1 MRPDPTAQGTV
12 DDLLELYSIDALDLH
27 ETQLFET
34 ALLSLAADDR
44 VDAVERIRQT
54 RDAVGRMAAEVAAV
68 PPVGLRA
75 RILDAIDSG
84 DITPAAADPASAI
97 SSLAS
102 AELPMGE
109 SSEYHAPAE
118 AQPTDEL
125 AARRLGR
132 RRRIALAVTSA
143 AAAII
148 LVIGGVFVGRSVLS
162 DPATDRP
169 AVAQSDSFD
178 ELRNVMSASDA
189 EVHRTEMTGIPGT
202 VVVASSRSM
211 DRAVVLLD
219 DAPHPPQDR
228 AYQLWLIGNDHAPR
242 PAGLVDAAATTKAI
256 VVTDLAG
263 SRTVGMTVEPATGS
277 PQPTG
282 EVVAAVPI

>member
-1 MRPDPTAQGTV
+1 MRPDPTARGTV
-12 DDLLELYSIDALDLH
+12 DDLLELYSIDALDPH
-27 ETQLFET
+27 EMQLFET
-34 ALLSLAADDR
+34 ALLSLAAADR
-44 VDAVERIRQT
+44 IEAVERIRQT
-54 RDAVGRMAAEVAAV
+54 RDAVGRMAVEVAAV
-68 PPVGLRA
+68 PPVHLRA
-75 RILDAIDSG
+75 RILDAIDAG
-84 DITPAAADPASAI
+84 DISPAAPDASTI

-102 AELPMGE
+102 AELPMGDAAE
-109 SSEYHAPAE
+109 EQAPAHP
-118 AQPTDEL
+118 QPTDEL

-132 RRRIALAVTSA
+132 RRRIALAATSA

-148 LVIGGVFVGRSVLS
+148 LVVGGVFVGRSVLS
-162 DPATDRP
+162 DPATDKP
-169 AVAQSDSFD
+169 AIAQTNSFD

>member
-1 MRPDPTAQGTV
+1 MRPDPSAQGTV
-12 DDLLELYSIDALDLH
+12 DDLLELYSIDALDPH
-27 ETQLFET
+27 EVQLFES
-34 ALLSLAADDR
+34 ALLSLSAPDR
-44 VDAVERIRQT
+44 VQAVERIRQT

-68 PPVGLRA
+68 PPVHLRA
-75 RILDAIDSG
+75 RILDAIDAG
-84 DITPAAADPASAI
+84 DIAPAAPDTASTI

-102 AELPMGE
+102 AELPMGDV
-109 SSEYHAPAE
+109 SEPATP
-118 AQPTDEL
+118 AQPEATDEL

-143 AAAII
+143 AAAVV
-148 LVIGGVFVGRSVLS
+148 LVVGGVFVGRSVLS
-162 DPATDRP
+162 DPATDQP
-169 AVAQSDSFD
+169 AVAQSNSFD

-219 DAPHPPQDR
+219 DAPHPPQNR

-242 PAGLVDAAATTKAI
+242 PAGLVDAAATAKAI

-282 EVVAAVPI
+282 EVVAAVPL

>member
-1 MRPDPTAQGTV
+1 MRPDPTGRDTV
-12 DDLLELYSIDALDLH
+12 DDLLELYSINALEAH

-34 ALLSLAADDR
+34 ALLSLAAAER
-44 VDAVERIRQT
+44 VAAVERIRAT
-54 RDAVGRMAAEVAAV
+54 RDAVGRMAVEVAAV
-68 PPVGLRA
+68 PPVHLRA
-75 RILDAIDSG
+75 RILDALDSG
-84 DITPAAADPASAI
+84 DIAPDSASTI

-109 SSEYHAPAE
+109 ASGQPVPAQP
-118 AQPTDEL
+118 QPTDEL

-132 RRRIALAVTSA
+132 RRRIAVAVTSA

-162 DPATDRP
+162 DPVTDKP
-169 AVAQSDSFD
+169 AVAQTDSFD
-178 ELRNVMSASDA
+178 ELRNVMSAPDA

-202 VVVASSRSM
+202 VVIASSRSM

-228 AYQLWLIGNDHAPR
+228 AYQLWLIGNDHSPR
-242 PAGLVDAAATTKAI
+242 PAGLVDAAATKTAI

-282 EVVAAVPI
+282 EVVAALPI

>member
-1 MRPDPTAQGTV
+1 MRPDPTPVDTV
-12 DDLLELYSIDALDLH
+12 DDLLELYSINALDAL

-34 ALLSLAADDR
+34 ALLSLTAADR
-44 VDAVERIRQT
+44 VAAVERIRAT
-54 RDAVGRMAAEVAAV
+54 RDAVGRMAVEVAAV
-68 PPVGLRA
+68 PPVHLRA

-84 DITPAAADPASAI
+84 DIAPDAGPTI
-97 SSLAS
+97 SSLSS

-109 SSEYHAPAE
+109 ASGQPTPVEP
-118 AQPTDEL
+118 QPTDEL

-132 RRRIALAVTSA
+132 RRRIALAATSA

-178 ELRNVMSASDA
+178 QLRNVMSASDA

-202 VVVASSRSM
+202 VVIASSRSM
-211 DRAVVLLD
+211 DRAVVLLV

-242 PAGLVDAAATTKAI
+242 PAGLVDAAATRTAI

-282 EVVAAVPI
+282 EVVAALPI